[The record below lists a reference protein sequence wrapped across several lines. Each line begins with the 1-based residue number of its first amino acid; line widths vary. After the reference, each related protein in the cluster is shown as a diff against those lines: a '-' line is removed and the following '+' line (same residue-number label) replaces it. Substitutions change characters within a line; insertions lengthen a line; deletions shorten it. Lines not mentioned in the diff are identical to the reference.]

1 MYSSYSVYYIAWI
14 STVLTKVYW
23 FTIIF
28 SFTSR
33 QQILIHRI
41 AATEYYDVTNINVY
55 IMKPKHSRLTAKYCI
70 AQGEAKWY

>member
-1 MYSSYSVYYIAWI
+1 MYSSYGVYYIAWI

-28 SFTSR
+28 IFTSR

-41 AATEYYDVTNINVY
+41 AAIEYYDVCKVLLEKTYKFLI
-55 IMKPKHSRLTAKYCI
+55 
-70 AQGEAKWY
+70 